1 MNDVHDLLGAYCTDS
16 LDPQERADF
25 EIHLQGCAECRA
37 EAADFREVL
46 AALADM
52 DPVAPPDTL
61 EDLVVARAGTAS
73 ADRSGPASNEPVRLA
88 QQAPGTVPAQ
98 APAPVSSHRGWRTA
112 APWMAAAAAGFVLFA
127 AGVGV
132 GRQQAPLDPVA
143 SDSGMADVVAVASA
157 GDAHVMAV
165 DIMGTTS
172 RLVVSDEMDKSI
184 FLASELPMPAK
195 GMCYQVWRVTQDGQM
210 VSAGAFTPDDE
221 GHIAAVLDGGV
232 GDVEKFM
239 ITIEPPGG
247 SDHPTGEMLGE
258 VDA

>member
-25 EIHLQGCAECRA
+25 EIHLQGCPECRA
-37 EAADFREVL
+37 EATDFREVL
-46 AALADM
+46 AALAGV
-52 DPVAPPDTL
+52 DPVAPADML
-61 EDLVVARAGTAS
+61 EDLVVARAGAANPDPIGPTHREQAAPSAPVRSS
-73 ADRSGPASNEPVRLA
+73 ADTSEPVR
-88 QQAPGTVPAQ
+88 
-98 APAPVSSHRGWRTA
+98 SHRGWRA
-112 APWMAAAAAGFVLFA
+112 VAPWMAAAAAGLVLFA

-143 SDSGMADVVAVASA
+143 SDNGMAAVVAVASA

-172 RLVVSDEMDKSI
+172 RLVVSDEMDKTV

-195 GMCYQVWRVTQDGQM
+195 GMCYQVWRVTADGQM
-210 VSAGAFTPDDE
+210 VSAGVFTPDDD

-232 GDVEKFM
+232 GDVDKFM
-239 ITIEPPGG
+239 FTIEPPGG

>member
-25 EIHLQGCAECRA
+25 ETHLQGCADCRA

-46 AALADM
+46 AALADV
-52 DPVAPPDTL
+52 DPVAPADTL
-61 EDLVVARAGTAS
+61 EDLVVARAGTA
-73 ADRSGPASNEPVRLA
+73 DSGSFDPVRREPASTASQGPVSISAEAR
-88 QQAPGTVPAQ
+88 APG
-98 APAPVSSHRGWRTA
+98 SRHRGWRTV

-127 AGVGV
+127 AGMGV

-143 SDSGMADVVAVASA
+143 GDDDMAAVVAVASA
-157 GDAHVMAV
+157 GDADVMAV

-172 RLVVSDEMDKSI
+172 RLVVSDEMDKSV
-184 FLASELPMPAK
+184 FLASELPRPAK
-195 GMCYQVWRVTQDGQM
+195 GMCYQVWRVTGDGQM
-210 VSAGAFTPDDE
+210 VSAGVFTPDDE
-221 GHIAAVLDGGV
+221 GYIAAVLDGGV

-239 ITIEPPGG
+239 FTIEPPGG

>member
-1 MNDVHDLLGAYCTDS
+1 MNDVHDLLGAYCTDA
-16 LDPQERADF
+16 LEPQERADF
-25 EIHLQGCAECRA
+25 ELHLQGCAECRA

-46 AALADM
+46 AALADVG
-52 DPVAPPDTL
+52 PVTPPDAL
-61 EDLVVARAGTAS
+61 EELVVARAGTAIP
-73 ADRSGPASNEPVRLA
+73 DPFDPTRREPASAASQVPV
-88 QQAPGTVPAQ
+88 TIPAQ
-98 APAPVSSHRGWRTA
+98 NPAPVSSHRGWRAA

-143 SDSGMADVVAVASA
+143 SADDMAAIVAVASA

-172 RLVVSDEMDKSI
+172 RLVVSDEMDKSA

-210 VSAGAFTPDDE
+210 VSAGVFTPDDE